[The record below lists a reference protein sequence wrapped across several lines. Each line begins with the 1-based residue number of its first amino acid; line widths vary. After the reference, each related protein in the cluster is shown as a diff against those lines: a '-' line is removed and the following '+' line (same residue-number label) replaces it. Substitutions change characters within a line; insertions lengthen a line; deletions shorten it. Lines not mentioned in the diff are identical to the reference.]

1 VTAPESAESPPR
13 GALAERPP
21 ADLVHYIE
29 EPRGLIGGN
38 AVALLRNGAEVF
50 PAWLAAIDRAR
61 HRISMEM
68 YIFADDKIGE
78 RFADA
83 LCRAARRGVT
93 VRLLY
98 DFIGCRYTSPTF
110 FMRLRRAGV
119 HTIVYHA
126 YRFWRPRFWTLFRR
140 NHRKTLVCDG
150 ELAFTGG
157 LNIADEWLPR
167 EEGGGG
173 WLDSVVALRGPAVPV
188 LEGSFLRVWN
198 RRARRKARLDPR
210 TLTVPAAAGDTRLAI
225 VGNTELLDRFAIR
238 RAAIHALRESRRR
251 AYLAN
256 PYFVPDRGFL
266 RALCQAARRGVDV
279 RLLVPA
285 RSDTRV
291 LDYAARATF
300 PELLRAGVRIFQ
312 HRNVVHSK
320 ALLVDDDFVSVGSY
334 NLDHW
339 SLAYNLEV
347 VVNTLDR
354 PHNEAVARMLLED
367 MGTGEEIR
375 LVDLEDQSMITRI
388 LQRLAYKLRLWL

>member
-1 VTAPESAESPPR
+1 VS
-13 GALAERPP
+13 L
-21 ADLVHYIE
+21 
-29 EPRGLIGGN
+29 
-38 AVALLRNGAEVF
+38 
-50 PAWLAAIDRAR
+50 
-61 HRISMEM
+61 EM

-78 RFADA
+78 RVADA

-98 DFIGCRYTSPTF
+98 DFIGCRFTSPTF

-150 ELAFTGG
+150 QLAFTGG
-157 LNIADEWLPR
+157 VNIADEWLPV

-173 WLDSVVALRGPAVPV
+173 WLDSAVELRGPAVPV
-188 LEGSFLRVWN
+188 LEREFLRVWN
-198 RRARRKARLDPR
+198 RRARRRARLDPA
-210 TLTVPAAAGDTRLAI
+210 TLQVPAPAGDTRLAI
-225 VGNTELLDRFAIR
+225 VSNTELLDRFAIR
-238 RAAIHALRESRRR
+238 RAAVHALRESRSR

-266 RALCQAARRGVDV
+266 RALCRAASRGVDV

-285 RSDTRV
+285 RSDHAF

-300 PELLRAGVRIFQ
+300 TGLLKAGVRIYE
-312 HRNVVHSK
+312 HRRVVHSK
-320 ALLVDDDFVSVGSY
+320 ALLVDDDFVSLGSY

-347 VVNTLDR
+347 VVNTLDPAYHADVR
-354 PHNEAVARMLLED
+354 RMLEED
-367 MGTGEEIR
+367 MGSAEEITLERFRRRPLINR
-375 LVDLEDQSMITRI
+375 LLEK
-388 LQRLAYKLRLWL
+388 LAYKLRLWL

>member
-1 VTAPESAESPPR
+1 VPGEPAPAAPSQ
-13 GALAERPP
+13 ALAERPST
-21 ADLVHYIE
+21 DLVQYIE
-29 EPRGLIGGN
+29 EPRSLIGGN
-38 AVALLRNGAEVF
+38 AVRLLRNGAQVF
-50 PAWLAAIDRAR
+50 PRWIEAIDGAR
-61 HRISMEM
+61 QRVSMEM
-68 YIFADDKIGE
+68 YIFADDTIGE

-98 DFIGCRYTSPTF
+98 DFIGCRFTSPTF
-110 FMRLRRAGV
+110 FLRLRRAGV

-150 ELAFTGG
+150 QVAFTGG
-157 LNIADEWLPR
+157 VNIADEWLPI

-173 WLDSVVALRGPAVPV
+173 WLDSAVELRGPAVAV
-188 LEGSFLRVWN
+188 LESEFLRVWN
-198 RRARRKARLDPR
+198 RRARRRARLDPR
-210 TLTVPAAAGDTRLAI
+210 RLSAPAPAGDTRLAI
-225 VGNTELLDRFAIR
+225 VSNTELLDRFAIR
-238 RAAIHALRESRRR
+238 RAALHALRESRVRVF
-251 AYLAN
+251 LAN
-256 PYFVPDRGFL
+256 PYFAPDRGFL
-266 RALCQAARRGVDV
+266 RALCQAAQRGVDV

-285 RSDTRV
+285 RSDHPI

-300 PELLRAGVRIFQ
+300 DNLLEAGVKIFQ

-320 ALLVDDDFVSVGSY
+320 ALLVDDDFVSLGSY

-354 PHNEAVARMLLED
+354 PYHADVRRMFEED
-367 MGTGEEIR
+367 MASGEEIT
-375 LVDLEDQSMITRI
+375 LEDFRNRPLLNRI
-388 LQRLAYKLRLWL
+388 LESLAHKLRLWL

>member
-1 VTAPESAESPPR
+1 MSPQAEEKPEPA
-13 GALAERPP
+13 ALAPRPE
-21 ADLVHYIE
+21 AELTRYIE
-29 EPRGLIGGN
+29 EPRGLIAGN
-38 AVALLRNGAEVF
+38 AVRLLRNGAQAF
-50 PAWLAAIDRAR
+50 PAWLAAIESAR
-61 HRISMEM
+61 RRISMEM
-68 YIFADDKIGE
+68 YIFADDTIGE

-98 DFIGCRYTSPTF
+98 DFIGCRFTSPTF
-110 FMRLRRAGV
+110 FLRMRRAGV

-150 ELAFTGG
+150 QVAFTGG
-157 LNIADEWLPR
+157 LNIADEWLPT

-173 WLDSVVALRGPAVPV
+173 WLDSAVEVRGPAVPV
-188 LEGSFLRVWN
+188 LEASFLRVWN
-198 RRARRKARLDPR
+198 RRARRRARLDPR
-210 TLTVPAAAGDTRLAI
+210 QLAVPPPAGPTHLAVI
-225 VGNTELLDRFAIR
+225 ANTELLDRFAIR
-238 RAAIHALRESRRR
+238 RAALHALRESRAR
-251 AYLAN
+251 ALLAN

-266 RALCQAARRGVDV
+266 RALCQAAGRGVDV

-285 RSDTRV
+285 RSDSRT

-300 PELLRAGVRIFQ
+300 PDLLRGGVRIFQ

-320 ALLVDDDFVSVGSY
+320 ALLVDEDFVSLGSY

-347 VVNTLDR
+347 VVNTLDHA
-354 PHNEAVARMLLED
+354 HNAQVARMLEED
-367 MGTGEEIR
+367 MTTGEEITLARFQRRPLLTR
-375 LVDLEDQSMITRI
+375 LLEK
-388 LQRLAYKLRLWL
+388 LAYKLRLWL